1 MINESEKIPMSI
13 RASGPAPNLKIS
25 EWVQGG
31 PTNLDAHRGK
41 VVLVEV
47 FQVNC
52 PGCFLYGLPEAIE
65 VYTKYRHDNLVAIGL
80 STAFEDF
87 DKNNLENLKK
97 LMSSGEVVGETLITL
112 QKHDWLNGN
121 QLRYKIPFP
130 VAMDNL
136 VSREAEHV
144 DQKVIKII
152 EHEIPQFER
161 LSYGEQMRIRNRI
174 RDYVLHQEFTAET
187 FEEYAMN
194 GTPTSLLIDKKG
206 ILRYKLFGTT
216 GKLDKLVKQLLGE

>member
-1 MINESEKIPMSI
+1 MSI
-13 RASGPAPNLKIS
+13 QAISAAPNLKVS
-25 EWVQGG
+25 EWVQGS
-31 PTNLDAHRGK
+31 PTNIDTHRGK

-65 VYTKYRHDNLVAIGL
+65 VYAKYRNDKFAAIGL

-97 LMSSGEVVGETLITL
+97 LLTSGEVVGETLSTL
-112 QKHDWLNGN
+112 QKHDWLDGN
-121 QLRYKIPFP
+121 KLRYKIPFP

-194 GTPTSLLIDKKG
+194 GTPTSLLIDKVG
-206 ILRYKLFGTT
+206 NLRYQLFGTT
-216 GKLDKLVKQLLGE
+216 GKLDKLVKQLLAE

>member
-1 MINESEKIPMSI
+1 MSTEI
-13 RASGPAPNLKIS
+13 TSTAPNLKIS
-25 EWVQGG
+25 EWVQGD
-31 PTNLDAHRGK
+31 PTNIDAHRGK
-41 VVLVEV
+41 VVLVEI

-65 VYTKYRHDNLVAIGL
+65 VYAKYRNDNFTAIGL

-97 LMSSGEVVGETLITL
+97 LLTTGEVVGETLSTL
-112 QKHDWLNGN
+112 QKHDWLDGN
-121 QLRYKIPFP
+121 KLRYKIPFP

-136 VSREAEHV
+136 VSRDAEHV
-144 DQKVIKII
+144 NQKVIKII
-152 EHEIPQFER
+152 EHEIPKFER

-187 FEEYAMN
+187 FETYAMN

-206 ILRYKLFGTT
+206 MLRHQLFGMT
-216 GKLDKLVKQLLGE
+216 GKLDKLVKQLLAE

>member
-1 MINESEKIPMSI
+1 MSI
-13 RASGPAPNLKIS
+13 QDISTAPNLKVS

-31 PTNLDAHRGK
+31 PTNIDAHQGK
-41 VVLVEV
+41 VILVEV

-65 VYTKYRHDNLVAIGL
+65 VYAKYRHDNFTAIGL
-80 STAFEDF
+80 ATAFEDF

-97 LMSSGEVVGETLITL
+97 LMTSGEVVGETLSTL
-112 QKHDWLNGN
+112 QKHDWLDGN
-121 QLRYKIPFP
+121 KLRYKIPFP
-130 VAMDNL
+130 VAMDHL

-187 FEEYAMN
+187 FEAYAMN

-206 ILRYKLFGTT
+206 MLRHQLFGTT
-216 GKLDKLVKQLLGE
+216 GKLDKLIKQLLVE

>member
-1 MINESEKIPMSI
+1 MSTKTT
-13 RASGPAPNLKIS
+13 STAPNLKVS
-25 EWVQGG
+25 EWVQGD
-31 PTNLDAHRGK
+31 PTNIDEHRGK

-65 VYTKYRHDNLVAIGL
+65 IYAKYRNDNFTAMGL

-97 LMSSGEVVGETLITL
+97 LLTTGEVVGETLNTL
-112 QKHDWLNGN
+112 QKHAWLDGN
-121 QLRYKIPFP
+121 KLRYKIPFP
-130 VAMDNL
+130 VAMDNM

-152 EHEIPQFER
+152 EHEIPKFER

-187 FEEYAMN
+187 FEAYAMN

-206 ILRYKLFGTT
+206 NLRHQLFGTT
-216 GKLDKLVKQLLGE
+216 GKLDKLVKQLLAE